1 MHPRSLRRPLLAL
14 ALIGAVASALLA
26 AGTAGSAT
34 AADSLTV
41 YSGRSEAFAKPLLD
55 RFSKET
61 GISVDVRYGDS
72 AATAAMIAEEG
83 KNSPADVFFSQ
94 DAGALG
100 AVANEFLFEKLP
112 AATLAKVPARFRSP
126 DGVWVGT
133 SVRARVLAYDSSK
146 LKPADLPT
154 SVFGLTA
161 PKWKGKVGVART
173 NASFIAY
180 VTALRLVA
188 GDDRARDWLVAL
200 KANDVKNYSGNLQ
213 ILQAIARGEIEVG
226 LTNHYYLYQLKA
238 QEPNAPVA
246 NHFLASGD
254 PGALVNAAGVG
265 ILKTSK
271 NKAAAQ
277 KLVDFLLSYWAQ
289 RNIAR
294 GPGNAE
300 YPVVRGVKPR
310 PGLPALGEIKGPEI
324 NLGRLGRELPRTLV
338 MLNDSGFTR

>member
-1 MHPRSLRRPLLAL
+1 MHLRGLRRPLLAL
-14 ALIGAVASALLA
+14 ALAGAAASALVA

-34 AADSLTV
+34 SAESLTV

-55 RFSKET
+55 RFTKET
-61 GISVDVRYGDS
+61 GISVQVRHGDS

-94 DAGALG
+94 EAGALG
-100 AVANEFLFEKLP
+100 AVANEFLLEKLP

-133 SVRARVLAYDSSK
+133 SVRARVLVYDTSK
-146 LKPADLPT
+146 LKPSDLPT

-226 LTNHYYLYQLKA
+226 LTNHYYLYQVKA

-246 NHFLASGD
+246 NHFLAVGD

-271 NKAAAQ
+271 NKAAAL

-300 YPVVRGVKPR
+300 YPVVKGVKPR
-310 PGLPALGEIKGPEI
+310 PGLPALGTIKGPEI

-338 MLNDSGFTR
+338 LLNESGFTR